1 MAKKKLDF
9 SEYQMSDIEK
19 RNSKLNGNS
28 AVSYAYFIN
37 EARFNPEEREF
48 TLFVDPANEDWYM
61 KEDMDEYAADE
72 KNRREI
78 HEEIISEEERQE
90 REELRLEELEYN
102 EKMLKLLESKYC
114 LSREIVD
121 SEIDNF
127 YVDHPDIPR
136 IPLNN
141 VLSGARVKIKY
152 GEGILDFIY
161 ADFHTPAKKAL
172 EFRAFISALN
182 QAIGEKKPDK
192 SNETATQERAP
203 EKIYNRTQIIVEDYL
218 RYQSTVLLMKDIGY
232 ASLYTTICP
241 PLFKDTQS
249 EFRALKSYYDY
260 LCMLQK
266 EYLDM
271 LEFCFDDNYYPE
283 VLGHMAPSERWF
295 LFRRVNDWGAIFSR
309 KETVSFSTG
318 GGSGTVMPYG
328 LPAVQ
333 IFKRIGNGINM
344 TDKHMEFAEKYNM
357 DPKTLELNLR
367 MPHFM
372 IFKYE
377 FRALHEI
384 LELEFTKMLEQD
396 IRFRK
401 CKRCGKYFIMKGNYD
416 TNYCDRVAE
425 GQTRSCQDLAAQ
437 ENYKAK
443 AAENPALPI
452 YSKYYKRY
460 AARVR
465 SRQIKEAD
473 FKKWK
478 FQALAKRDECSDGKI
493 TVEEY
498 VAWMEDYFPNRKP
511 KE

>member
-1 MAKKKLDF
+1 MAKEKLDF
-9 SEYQMSDIEK
+9 SEYQMTDIEK

-28 AVSYAYFIN
+28 AVSYSYFFN

-48 TLFVDPANEDWYM
+48 TLQVDLANEDWYM
-61 KEDMDEYAADE
+61 KEDMDAYGAEE
-72 KNRREI
+72 RKHREI
-78 HEEIISEEERQE
+78 HEDVLSDEDLQD
-90 REELRLEELEYN
+90 REEQRLEGLEYN

-114 LSREIVD
+114 LSREMVD
-121 SEIDNF
+121 HEIDNF
-127 YVDHPDIPR
+127 YVDHPDIKR

-141 VLSGARVKIKY
+141 VLSGAQVKLKY
-152 GEGILDFIY
+152 GEGILDFVY

-172 EFRAFISALN
+172 EFRLFLSALN
-182 QAIGEKKPDK
+182 QAIKESHTNEGEDA
-192 SNETATQERAP
+192 TTQEHTP
-203 EKIYNRTQIIVEDYL
+203 EKIYNRTQIVVENYW
-218 RYQSTVLLMKDIGY
+218 RYQSTVAIMKDIGY
-232 ASLYTTICP
+232 ASLYTAICP
-241 PLFKDTQS
+241 PLFKDTHS
-249 EFRALKSYYDY
+249 ETKALKSYYNY

-271 LEFCFDDNYYPE
+271 LEFCFDDNFYPE

-295 LFRRVNDWGAIFSR
+295 LFRRLNDWGAFFSR
-309 KETVSFSTG
+309 KETVSFTTG
-318 GGSGTVMPYG
+318 GASSKVMPYG
-328 LPAVQ
+328 MPINQMV
-333 IFKRIGNGINM
+333 KRITTKIDL
-344 TDKHMEFAEKYNM
+344 TDKHLEFAEKYHM
-357 DPKTLELNLR
+357 DPDALEVNLR

-372 IFKYE
+372 TFKYE

-416 TNYCDRVAE
+416 TNYCDCIAE

-498 VAWMEDYFPNRKP
+498 IAWMESCFPNRTP
-511 KE
+511 KT